1 MHLIQFNSHFCI
13 FFKSNLAGD
22 QTFPKTTKA
31 GWYEQNW
38 SLNQKNNSRNGAIWD
53 DILHT
58 QRVDFL
64 FLVWSVDRECF
75 CWHVDMS
82 QNLKFSRTE
91 PSYCDASHFLF
102 VIPVF
107 LVFRSPAGHLYVTCE
122 WWPLKFENNF
132 RWQEWWVGCQRSSGP
147 WFSFFWLC
155 DSALT
160 ETKIIWEF
168 DLSPRTQDA
177 GGDSGSH
184 KGLFIGISKAKTV
197 LSSWR
202 GIQQGIDPTFGNSP
216 ISRHKLRRQGQKLA
230 PRIVYTVLKAYE
242 VS

>member
-1 MHLIQFNSHFCI
+1 MKFCTLRQLVSCFWFEALIEN
-13 FFKSNLAGD
+13 
-22 QTFPKTTKA
+22 
-31 GWYEQNW
+31 
-38 SLNQKNNSRNGAIWD
+38 
-53 DILHT
+53 
-58 QRVDFL
+58 V
-64 FLVWSVDRECF
+64 SVDMLIESKMPKPKIQELNHHIVMLHIF
-75 CWHVDMS
+75 P
-82 QNLKFSRTE
+82 FSFQCSLSFGVRLAV
-91 PSYCDASHFLF
+91 S
-102 VIPVF
+102 
-107 LVFRSPAGHLYVTCE
+107 YVTWLP

-155 DSALT
+155 HSALT